1 MGNDNSEGSAWQAKH
16 FIPKP
21 LIARVTTL
29 YGEQL
34 SVEEKERE
42 TECASGGPGSPMVAS
57 ATSSPMVTAPGSAA
71 APPSLGSQPVWAASC
86 GVLVKRAG
94 SCAPLHG
101 PRMPSCMCQS
111 LSFTAIPLG
120 QCYSTIK
127 HLFIMSI
134 IFVTIA

>member
-1 MGNDNSEGSAWQAKH
+1 MGNDNSEGIAWQAKH

-57 ATSSPMVTAPGSAA
+57 ATSSPMVTAPGLCSS
-71 APPSLGSQPVWAASC
+71 PSQP
-86 GVLVKRAG
+86 GVPA
-94 SCAPLHG
+94 
-101 PRMPSCMCQS
+101 CMGCILWGTCKKGRFLCPTAWSQNAK
-111 LSFTAIPLG
+111 LYVPKFEFHCDSFR
-120 QCYSTIK
+120 SV
-127 HLFIMSI
+127 LFNH
-134 IFVTIA
+134 